1 MSVFVPS
8 VPAGCH
14 LLQPHHR
21 LQALTTLHQARE
33 LLLIELRRLPVIL
46 DTLSSQKRKQN
57 IEMRLQEVENGI
69 TLYERE
75 RVVVHDGWE
84 EEAGIFE
91 QTQEVPPGVD
101 AQSVLSFGVPPSD
114 GFVVEAP
121 QVAPIVHL
129 VDASLPHLPVEQ
141 SVLRPQEQDILRAQ
155 QSEEEQQALY
165 RAQYDAIA
173 SQARLFDSSPNLLH
187 HLETNP
193 QPVNEPSPKPRKKN
207 WSAPSPEFLPTADP
221 FEGAPHYTPSY
232 DALST
237 APSDILG
244 VPLAI

>member
-1 MSVFVPS
+1 MPK
-8 VPAGCH
+8 GCH

-46 DTLSSQKRKQN
+46 DTLSSQKRKEN

-84 EEAGIFE
+84 EEAGIFAVE
-91 QTQEVPPGVD
+91 PEAVEVP
-101 AQSVLSFGVPPSD
+101 S
-114 GFVVEAP
+114 AP
-121 QVAPIVHL
+121 LVHL
-129 VDASLPHLPVEQ
+129 ADVSLPHLPETAPPSELDQ
-141 SVLRPQEQDILRAQ
+141 LLQAQ
-155 QSEEEQQALY
+155 QLEAEQQALY

-173 SQARLFDSSPNLLH
+173 SQTQYDPSLSSSQPMLLVDGLRESNPPAMDS
-187 HLETNP
+187 
-193 QPVNEPSPKPRKKN
+193 KPRKKN
-207 WSAPSPEFLPTADP
+207 WSAPSPEFLPTAEP
-221 FEGAPHYTPSY
+221 LEGRYAPSY

>member
-1 MSVFVPS
+1 M
-8 VPAGCH
+8 
-14 LLQPHHR
+14 
-21 LQALTTLHQARE
+21 
-33 LLLIELRRLPVIL
+33 IL

-69 TLYERE
+69 SLYERE

-91 QTQEVPPGVD
+91 LTQEVPPQVD

-114 GFVVEAP
+114 GFVVEP
-121 QVAPIVHL
+121 QQQVAPIVHL
-129 VDASLPHLPVEQ
+129 ADASLPHLP
-141 SVLRPQEQDILRAQ
+141 LEQDILRAQ

-193 QPVNEPSPKPRKKN
+193 QPVVEPSPKPRKKN